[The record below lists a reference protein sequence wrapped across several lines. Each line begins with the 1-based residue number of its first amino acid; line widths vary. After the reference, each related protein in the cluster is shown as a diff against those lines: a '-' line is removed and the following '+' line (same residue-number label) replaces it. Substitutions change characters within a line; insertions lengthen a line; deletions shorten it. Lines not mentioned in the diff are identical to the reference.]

1 MSPAA
6 RLIAA
11 IAVLSNISPF
21 IFAAPLDDDSLSGP
35 ILKAEIA
42 ARDVTP
48 STTTPNFGSVMG
60 KPTVFAGEL
69 LTGSVVSSGQTLTAG
84 QPIPSGLYN
93 PNGPV
98 FNPNDYNS
106 SLPFVWPG
114 KPTAL
119 AQPPPPRPA
128 PAPLPVGGSNASQY
142 HSPAWLSNGVAGL
155 TPSVGQSTT
164 NGNSTWGTLPCPTLS
179 PWLGGSLPNF
189 LCNDLVPT
197 TGVTRYYDFTVSYQ
211 KIAPDGVTKNGIV
224 INGQFPG
231 PLIEANWGDWIEVKV
246 TNALT
251 DEGTSI
257 HWHGILQ
264 TGTPW
269 FDGVPSVSQCP
280 IAPGQSLTYRF
291 QADLYGTSWYHCM
304 LPR

>member
-1 MSPAA
+1 MSPI
-6 RLIAA
+6 RLIAV

-21 IFAAPLDDDSLSGP
+21 VFSAPLDDGP
-35 ILKAEIA
+35 VVDIA
-42 ARDVTP
+42 ARAVTP
-48 STTTPNFGSVMG
+48 GPTSTLLGALPG
-60 KPTVFAGEL
+60 KPTVFSGEL
-69 LTGSVVSSGQTLTAG
+69 LTGSVVGGQTTLTAG
-84 QPIPSGLYN
+84 QPIPSGVYN
-93 PNGPV
+93 PNGLV
-98 FNPNDYNS
+98 FNPNDYIS

-114 KPTAL
+114 KPTAVR
-119 AQPPPPRPA
+119 QPPPPRPA
-128 PAPLPVGGSNASQY
+128 PAPLEVGGSNASQY
-142 HSPAWLSNGVAGL
+142 HSPAWLSTGTTGL
-155 TPSVGQSTT
+155 TPSLDQSVT
-164 NGNSTWGTLPCPTLS
+164 NGNSTWGLLPCPTLS
-179 PWLGGSLPNF
+179 PWLGGNLPNF
-189 LCNDLVPT
+189 LCNDLVPV
-197 TGVTRYYDFTVSYQ
+197 TGVTRFYDFTISYQ
-211 KIAPDGVTKNGIV
+211 KLAPDGVTKNGLL

-291 QADLYGTSWYHCM
+291 RADLYGTSWYHCE
-304 LPR
+304 LPLHDIS